1 MYVFFRTVAHFIQ
14 NSDRVI
20 ASSRPRTRRVR
31 TRFAVVSFSS
41 SHLFA
46 VAVAEIDARLS
57 RSRSSRVVGQT
68 EFRTL
73 RAVGSTGSMFPDV
86 PRFLLVL
93 SDALRL

>member
-1 MYVFFRTVAHFIQ
+1 MGRRDGWRRGGYFIQIASSRSFVTSYSHFIQ

-57 RSRSSRVVGQT
+57 RSRSSRVVEQT
-68 EFRTL
+68 EYR
-73 RAVGSTGSMFPDV
+73 REDGSTG
-86 PRFLLVL
+86 
-93 SDALRL
+93 